1 MRRQHLVLVGMMGSG
16 KTTVGR
22 RVAARLGRRLR
33 DSDAEVE
40 ARTGRTVREIFE
52 SDGEA
57 AFRVEEARAL
67 AEALDDPEPAV
78 VAAAGGVVLDA
89 GNRERLRAGGTV
101 IWLDARPEDLARRV
115 STGGHRPLLGDD
127 PLAALRRLD
136 GERRRFYEEVADHV
150 VQVGGRS
157 AEAVVADVLA
167 LPSCAERRSDQT
179 STARCLGDEVAETT
193 GPSEAG

>member
-1 MRRQHLVLVGMMGSG
+1 VSSHLVLVGMMGSG

-57 AFRVEEARAL
+57 AFRAEEARAL
-67 AEALDDPEPAV
+67 ADALGDPEPAV
-78 VAAAGGVVLDA
+78 VAAAGGVVLDPR
-89 GNRERLRAGGTV
+89 NRTRLKEGGTV
-101 IWLDARPEDLARRV
+101 VWLDARPEALARRV
-115 STGGHRPLLGDD
+115 SAGGHRPLLGDD

-136 GERRRFYEEVADHV
+136 AERRPLYAEVADHV
-150 VQVGGRS
+150 VSVEDRRPDD
-157 AEAVVADVLA
+157 VVADVLA
-167 LPSCAERRSDQT
+167 IVGAPA
-179 STARCLGDEVAETT
+179 
-193 GPSEAG
+193 

>member
-1 MRRQHLVLVGMMGSG
+1 MADSSHLVLVGMMGSG

-52 SDGEA
+52 TDGEP
-57 AFRVEEARAL
+57 AFRAEEARAL

-78 VAAAGGVVLDA
+78 VAAAGGVVLDPA
-89 GNRERLRAGGTV
+89 NRDRLRARGTV
-101 IWLDARPEDLARRV
+101 VWLDASPEDLARRV
-115 STGGHRPLLGDD
+115 GSRNHRPLLGDD

-136 GERRRFYEEVADHV
+136 RERRALYEEVADHV
-150 VQVGGRS
+150 VPVGRRPV
-157 AEAVVADVLA
+157 EDVVADVL
-167 LPSCAERRSDQT
+167 T
-179 STARCLGDEVAETT
+179 VLGVRT
-193 GPSEAG
+193 

>member
-1 MRRQHLVLVGMMGSG
+1 MADRSHLVLVGMMGSG

-52 SDGEA
+52 TDGEP
-57 AFRVEEARAL
+57 AFRAEEARAL

-78 VAAAGGVVLDA
+78 VAAAGGVVLDPA
-89 GNRERLRAGGTV
+89 NRDRLRARGTV
-101 IWLDARPEDLARRV
+101 VWLDASPEDLARRV
-115 STGGHRPLLGDD
+115 GSRNHRPLLGDD

-136 GERRRFYEEVADHV
+136 RERRALYEEVADYV
-150 VQVGGRS
+150 VPVGRRPV
-157 AEAVVADVLA
+157 EDVVADVL
-167 LPSCAERRSDQT
+167 T
-179 STARCLGDEVAETT
+179 VLGVRT
-193 GPSEAG
+193 